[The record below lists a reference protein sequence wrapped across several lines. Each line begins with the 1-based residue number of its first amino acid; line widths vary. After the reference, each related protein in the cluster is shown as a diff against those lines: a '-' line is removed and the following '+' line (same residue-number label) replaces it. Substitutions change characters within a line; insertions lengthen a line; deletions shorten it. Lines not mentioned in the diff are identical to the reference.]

1 MKVLSWLNDLLIR
14 YERISKTASYSVV
27 FLTII
32 TQLPAWLIFIVAGRV
47 SAGAFMLIGV
57 LAVMCMWSIYYTTR
71 VSLLK
76 RATTWHQVTLL
87 ADCLILIVVYF
98 ASIYSLIRANGNFN
112 IPLSRVDAIY
122 FSLGMLTTAG
132 TGNIVPQSDLA
143 RGMVS
148 IQMVFD
154 FIFVAITV
162 VIAITN
168 LSERWSK

>member
-1 MKVLSWLNDLLIR
+1 
-14 YERISKTASYSVV
+14 
-27 FLTII
+27 
-32 TQLPAWLIFIVAGRV
+32 
-47 SAGAFMLIGV
+47 
-57 LAVMCMWSIYYTTR
+57 MWSIYYTTR